1 MPHGRAQGAPRH
13 YEMTASNGVSAG
25 CEGDGSPLLW
35 DAAQFGALVANVPGA
50 VYRCAPTSD
59 WDMEFMSGEI
69 EAICGYPSSDFV
81 SRPAVRSYASIIHE
95 DDRDR
100 VERDVSDALATRE
113 PFVLDYR
120 VIHRTGEVRWVH
132 ERGRGV
138 FTGEG
143 DVLFLDGAI
152 FDHTERKRLEEELA
166 HLAYHDFLTGLPNRA
181 SFHDHVEVAV
191 ARSQRH
197 GGFTAVLFVDLDDFK
212 LVNDCFG
219 HVVGDEL
226 LCKVAERL
234 RSALRDTDVVA
245 RQGGDEFLVVIS
257 EPGDAGG
264 RDQAAARASI
274 LARRIQDVVN
284 EPVVVAGVEVS
295 ISASVGIALY
305 PAHASTVDDLLKCAD
320 IAMYQAKEAG
330 RNAHRHY
337 TDPGDAPMA
346 QLSMAGRLRRAVDND
361 EFVLHYQPM
370 VELDSGLMVGAE
382 ALIRWNDP
390 KHGLVPPGDFI
401 ELAERT
407 GLIEPISKWVIEEA
421 CRQSVEWKRLGLDL
435 CVSINLPARFW
446 EPTAIGSVLDTIESF
461 GLSPSRLMVEITES
475 AAMASPNRNDAIIDM
490 LQDRGLSVAIDDF
503 GTGHSSLAR
512 LNQLHVNT
520 LKIDRTFVRDVPGDA
535 QAATLVSAI
544 IQMAQTLGLTPL
556 AEGVENDAQRQF
568 LLEQG
573 CRCGQGFYF
582 SRPIPAGQ
590 IPAYVPRGAG
600 PSADVAWTPARSAF
614 AVGGSLA
621 ASLDSAA

>member
-1 MPHGRAQGAPRH
+1 
-13 YEMTASNGVSAG
+13 MTAHNGTTTGSGGA
-25 CEGDGSPLLW
+25 GSPLVW
-35 DAAQFGALVANVPGA
+35 DAAQFGSLVANVPGA

-59 WDMEFMSGEI
+59 WDMEFMSAEI
-69 EAICGYPSSDFV
+69 EAICGYPSSEFV
-81 SRPAVRSYASIIHE
+81 ERPTARSYASVIHC

-100 VERDVSDALATRE
+100 VERDVLDALARRE

-120 VIHRTGEVRWVH
+120 LIHADGEVRWVH

-138 FTGEG
+138 FTPDGE
-143 DVLFLDGAI
+143 VLYLDGAI
-152 FDHTERKRLEEELA
+152 FDHTDRKRLEQQLE
-166 HLAYHDFLTGLPNRA
+166 HLAYHDFLTDLPNRA
-181 SFHDHVEVAV
+181 SFYHHVEVAI

-219 HVVGDEL
+219 HIVGDEL

-234 RSALRDTDVVA
+234 RSVLRDTDVIA
-245 RQGGDEFLVVIS
+245 RQGGDEFLVVIW
-257 EPGDAGG
+257 EPERAEDEGH
-264 RDQAAARASI
+264 AAERAST
-274 LARRIQDVVN
+274 LARRIQSAISAQL
-284 EPVVVAGVEVS
+284 VVAGVEVS

-305 PAHASTVDDLLKCAD
+305 PAHASAVDDLLKCAD

-330 RNAHRHY
+330 RNAHRQY
-337 TDPGDAPMA
+337 RDPGDAPMA
-346 QLSMAGRLRRAVDND
+346 QLSMAGRLRRAVDNY

-370 VELDSGLMVGAE
+370 VELTSGRMVGAE

-390 KHGLVPPGDFI
+390 KHGLVAPGQFI

-407 GLIEPISKWVIEEA
+407 GLIEPISRWVISEA
-421 CRQSVEWKRLGLDL
+421 CRQSVEWKRLGLDV

-490 LQDRGLSVAIDDF
+490 LENRGLSIAIDDF

-520 LKIDRTFVRDVPGDA
+520 LKIDRTFVRDVPEDA
-535 QAATLVSAI
+535 HAATLVSAI
-544 IQMAQTLGLTPL
+544 IQLAHTLGLTPL
-556 AEGVENDAQRQF
+556 AEGVESAAQRQF
-568 LLEQG
+568 LIEQG
-573 CRCGQGFYF
+573 CRYAQGFYF
-582 SRPIPAGQ
+582 SRPVPAEQ
-590 IPAYVPRGAG
+590 IPAYAAG
-600 PSADVAWTPARSAF
+600 DLQLR
-614 AVGGSLA
+614 
-621 ASLDSAA
+621 